1 MVEGVVAVIAAVEEA
16 AAVAAVAAAD
26 GLRLALPLDMEA
38 GAGARAREKTL
49 ESSPIPPPLP
59 PPPPPLLAAAACRAS
74 VVNHPRL
81 EAPGLAVPPRA
92 ESLVLLLMSPLPR
105 EAAFLLRWLSLPLP

>member
-1 MVEGVVAVIAAVEEA
+1 MVERMVAVIAAVEE
-16 AAVAAVAAAD
+16 VAAVAAAD

-38 GAGARAREKTL
+38 GAGARDREKPL
-49 ESSPIPPPLP
+49 ESSLIPPPLP
-59 PPPPPLLAAAACRAS
+59 PPPLPLLTAATCRAS

-81 EAPGLAVPPRA
+81 EAPNLAVLSRA
-92 ESLVLLLMSPLPR
+92 EPLVLLLMLPLPR